1 MRVLIV
7 EDNRRLAESIRD
19 ILKHWYDCD
28 ICGDGNTGCWLLK
41 DGGYDAAVLDLMLP
55 GMDGITLLR
64 EARKMGCQVPVLI
77 LTAKS
82 ELEDRVTGLE
92 SGADYY
98 LTKPFDMQELLAVM
112 KTILRRRGEMI
123 PESLNLGN
131 VTLNQA
137 DYTLRGPYK
146 SIQLG
151 KKEYDIMRILMVNRD
166 MVVSKDTLLSKVW
179 GNDAEAVENNVEI
192 YISFLRKKLDFLKAD
207 VMIVTIRKL
216 GYRIV
221 DAAGADAVLHCS
233 GGGGRCGVAEG
244 RIWCLLGTGIPG
256 ADGCPGHERGGGHG
270 NTGCIPSEVFKNQ
283 PAGRLY
289 DRICRYHL

>member
-1 MRVLIV
+1 MRILLV
-7 EDNRRLAESIRD
+7 EDDMELCRLMGFWLEEKGYLA
-19 ILKHWYDCD
+19 D
-28 ICGDGNTGCWLLK
+28 ICQDSREAFDYLGMQAYN
-41 DGGYDAAVLDLMLP
+41 VVILDRMLP

-131 VTLNQA
+131 VSLSQA
-137 DYTLRGPYK
+137 DYTLRGPHK

-221 DAAGADAVLHCS
+221 EKDGREVL
-233 GGGGRCGVAEG
+233 
-244 RIWCLLGTGIPG
+244 
-256 ADGCPGHERGGGHG
+256 
-270 NTGCIPSEVFKNQ
+270 
-283 PAGRLY
+283 
-289 DRICRYHL
+289 

>member
-131 VTLNQA
+131 VSLFQLH
-137 DYTLRGPYK
+137 YPLRGPHK

-207 VMIVTIRKL
+207 GMIVTIRKL

-221 DAAGADAVLHCS
+221 EKDGREVL
-233 GGGGRCGVAEG
+233 
-244 RIWCLLGTGIPG
+244 
-256 ADGCPGHERGGGHG
+256 
-270 NTGCIPSEVFKNQ
+270 
-283 PAGRLY
+283 
-289 DRICRYHL
+289 

>member
-1 MRVLIV
+1 MSKILIV
-7 EDNRRLAESIRD
+7 EDEEAIADLEKDYLEMSGYEVIIEN
-19 ILKHWYDCD
+19 
-28 ICGDGNTGCWLLK
+28 DGMKGLQSAMNTNVDLII
-41 DGGYDAAVLDLMLP
+41 LDLMLP

-112 KTILRRRGEMI
+112 KTILRRRGEVI

-131 VTLNQA
+131 ISLSQA
-137 DYTLRGPYK
+137 DYTLRGPGK

-166 MVVSKDTLLSKVW
+166 MVVSKETLLSRVW

-221 DAAGADAVLHCS
+221 EKNSREVL
-233 GGGGRCGVAEG
+233 
-244 RIWCLLGTGIPG
+244 
-256 ADGCPGHERGGGHG
+256 
-270 NTGCIPSEVFKNQ
+270 
-283 PAGRLY
+283 
-289 DRICRYHL
+289 

>member
-123 PESLNLGN
+123 PENLNLGN
-131 VTLNQA
+131 VSLSQA
-137 DYTLRGPYK
+137 DYALRGPHK

-221 DAAGADAVLHCS
+221 EKDGREVL
-233 GGGGRCGVAEG
+233 
-244 RIWCLLGTGIPG
+244 
-256 ADGCPGHERGGGHG
+256 
-270 NTGCIPSEVFKNQ
+270 
-283 PAGRLY
+283 
-289 DRICRYHL
+289 

>member
-137 DYTLRGPYK
+137 DYTLRCPYK

-221 DAAGADAVLHCS
+221 EKDGREVL
-233 GGGGRCGVAEG
+233 
-244 RIWCLLGTGIPG
+244 
-256 ADGCPGHERGGGHG
+256 
-270 NTGCIPSEVFKNQ
+270 
-283 PAGRLY
+283 
-289 DRICRYHL
+289 

>member
-1 MRVLIV
+1 MRVFIV
-7 EDNRRLAESIRD
+7 EDNRRRAESIRD

-28 ICGDGNTGCWLLK
+28 ICGDGTTGCWLLK

-123 PESLNLGN
+123 PDSLNLGN
-131 VTLNQA
+131 ISLSQA
-137 DYTLRGPYK
+137 DYTLRGPGK

-166 MVVSKDTLLSKVW
+166 MVVSKETLLSRVW

-221 DAAGADAVLHCS
+221 EKNSREVL
-233 GGGGRCGVAEG
+233 
-244 RIWCLLGTGIPG
+244 
-256 ADGCPGHERGGGHG
+256 
-270 NTGCIPSEVFKNQ
+270 
-283 PAGRLY
+283 
-289 DRICRYHL
+289 

>member
-98 LTKPFDMQELLAVM
+98 LTKPFDMQELLA
-112 KTILRRRGEMI
+112 
-123 PESLNLGN
+123 
-131 VTLNQA
+131 
-137 DYTLRGPYK
+137 
-146 SIQLG
+146 
-151 KKEYDIMRILMVNRD
+151 
-166 MVVSKDTLLSKVW
+166 
-179 GNDAEAVENNVEI
+179 
-192 YISFLRKKLDFLKAD
+192 
-207 VMIVTIRKL
+207 
-216 GYRIV
+216 
-221 DAAGADAVLHCS
+221 
-233 GGGGRCGVAEG
+233 
-244 RIWCLLGTGIPG
+244 
-256 ADGCPGHERGGGHG
+256 GHEDHFKAQGGDDTRKPEPGQR
-270 NTGCIPSEVFKNQ
+270 NLKP
-283 PAGRLY
+283 GRTTP
-289 DRICRYHL
+289 

>member
-7 EDNRRLAESIRD
+7 EDNKRLAESVRD

-28 ICGDGNTGCWLLK
+28 ICGDGSTGCCLLSE
-41 DGGYDAAVLDLMLP
+41 GGYDAAVLDLMLP
-55 GMDGITLLR
+55 GMDGIALLR
-64 EARKMGCQVPVLI
+64 EARSRGCSTPVLI
-77 LTAKS
+77 LTARS
-82 ELEDRVTGLE
+82 EIEDRILGLE

-112 KTILRRRGEMI
+112 KTIMRRRGELI
-123 PESLNLGN
+123 PDCLNLGN
-131 VTLNQA
+131 ISLNQA
-137 DYTLRGPYK
+137 DYTLKGPGR

-166 MVVSKDTLLSKVW
+166 MVVSKDTLLLKVW

-192 YISFLRKKLDFLKAD
+192 YISFLRKKLEFLRAD

-221 DAAGADAVLHCS
+221 KRE
-233 GGGGRCGVAEG
+233 GGEQA
-244 RIWCLLGTGIPG
+244 
-256 ADGCPGHERGGGHG
+256 
-270 NTGCIPSEVFKNQ
+270 
-283 PAGRLY
+283 
-289 DRICRYHL
+289 

>member
-1 MRVLIV
+1 
-7 EDNRRLAESIRD
+7 
-19 ILKHWYDCD
+19 
-28 ICGDGNTGCWLLK
+28 
-41 DGGYDAAVLDLMLP
+41 
-55 GMDGITLLR
+55 
-64 EARKMGCQVPVLI
+64 MGCPVPVLI
-77 LTAKS
+77 LSAKS

-92 SGADYY
+92 IGADYY

-112 KTILRRRGEMI
+112 KTILRRRGEVI

-131 VTLNQA
+131 ISLSQA
-137 DYTLRGPYK
+137 DYTLRGPGK

-166 MVVSKDTLLSKVW
+166 MVVSKETLLSRVW

-221 DAAGADAVLHCS
+221 EKNSREVL
-233 GGGGRCGVAEG
+233 
-244 RIWCLLGTGIPG
+244 
-256 ADGCPGHERGGGHG
+256 
-270 NTGCIPSEVFKNQ
+270 
-283 PAGRLY
+283 
-289 DRICRYHL
+289 

>member
-1 MRVLIV
+1 MC
-7 EDNRRLAESIRD
+7 IRD
-19 ILKHWYDCD
+19 RSLI
-28 ICGDGNTGCWLLK
+28 
-41 DGGYDAAVLDLMLP
+41 AAP
-55 GMDGITLLR
+55 
-64 EARKMGCQVPVLI
+64 
-77 LTAKS
+77 LTAFLSMVISYLVVKKRFKAKGFIEFVS
-82 ELEDRVTGLE
+82 MLAMAVPGTCLLYT
-92 SGADYY
+92 SDYY

-131 VTLNQA
+131 ISLSQA
-137 DYTLRGPYK
+137 DYTLRGPGK

-166 MVVSKDTLLSKVW
+166 MVVSKETLLSRVW

-221 DAAGADAVLHCS
+221 EKNSREVL
-233 GGGGRCGVAEG
+233 
-244 RIWCLLGTGIPG
+244 
-256 ADGCPGHERGGGHG
+256 
-270 NTGCIPSEVFKNQ
+270 
-283 PAGRLY
+283 
-289 DRICRYHL
+289 

>member
-1 MRVLIV
+1 MERKKVILIEDEVKLARFV
-7 EDNRRLAESIRD
+7 ELELRYEG
-19 ILKHWYDCD
+19 YDVTVCHD
-28 ICGDGNTGCWLLK
+28 GREGLQMVTDGN
-41 DGGYDAAVLDLMLP
+41 YDMILLDLMLP

-131 VTLNQA
+131 ISLSQA
-137 DYTLRGPYK
+137 DYTLRGPGK

-166 MVVSKDTLLSKVW
+166 MVVSKETLLSRVW

-221 DAAGADAVLHCS
+221 EKNSREVL
-233 GGGGRCGVAEG
+233 
-244 RIWCLLGTGIPG
+244 
-256 ADGCPGHERGGGHG
+256 
-270 NTGCIPSEVFKNQ
+270 
-283 PAGRLY
+283 
-289 DRICRYHL
+289 